1 MGKFFGAILSWWLGV
16 ATRFMAFG
24 AAHFAAAKIIMV
36 TLFVIILPII
46 INNILYD
53 LMSYVFTAVTDFAG
67 AHEIGLQTSV
77 QFAGLAA
84 YMLDALGLI
93 DAFAVILSCMAIR
106 FAMSW
111 IPFVGPK

>member
-1 MGKFFGAILSWWLGV
+1 MGPLLAALLRWFLGVFTRLFALAATHFGA
-16 ATRFMAFG
+16 T
-24 AAHFAAAKIIMV
+24 KIIFV
-36 TLFVIILPII
+36 TLFVVILPII

-53 LMSYVFTAVTDFAG
+53 LMDYVFTAVQGFAG
-67 AHEIGLQTSV
+67 SQTLGIPQTI
-77 QFAGLAA
+77 QFAGLAG
-84 YMLDALGLI
+84 YFLTQFGLV